1 MHKVA
6 YLYDTSVR
14 IWKHTNCICNYSVA
28 TNTESNEIYRHR
40 QDQTTKSYIL
50 RLYLNYLSIQA
61 KHFFHLNRLHTEYK
75 ADTSIHIPTYNNN
88 NIINNTLFYLFFG
101 FCS

>member
-14 IWKHTNCICNYSVA
+14 IWMHTNCICNYSVA

-40 QDQTTKSYIL
+40 QDQTAKSYTL
-50 RLYLNYLSIQA
+50 RLYLSIQA
-61 KHFFHLNRLHTEYK
+61 KHFFHLNRLHTKQTHLYISLH
-75 ADTSIHIPTYNNN
+75 TIT
-88 NIINNTLFYLFFG
+88 II
-101 FCS
+101 